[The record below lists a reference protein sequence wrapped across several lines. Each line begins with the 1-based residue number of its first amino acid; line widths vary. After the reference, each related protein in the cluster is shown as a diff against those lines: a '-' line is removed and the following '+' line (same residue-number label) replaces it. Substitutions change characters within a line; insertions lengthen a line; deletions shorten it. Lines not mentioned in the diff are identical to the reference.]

1 MSYNLKQTMKQW
13 SLTTERLFEIR
24 SNLLWKNWLKF
35 VIYIICREVYNDK
48 CENNILHFFFLTSL
62 LSICVKDRTCATARH
77 CHFLKLH
84 GTVMIKSCNTVL
96 RKIVLKYLIVIWNAK
111 IDTIN
116 QRQQSV
122 LDQLLLSARQHF

>member
-1 MSYNLKQTMKQW
+1 MTNVK
-13 SLTTERLFEIR
+13 
-24 SNLLWKNWLKF
+24 
-35 VIYIICREVYNDK
+35 IISCT
-48 CENNILHFFFLTSL
+48 FFFLTSL

-116 QRQQSV
+116 QLTAKCAGPAAAFS
-122 LDQLLLSARQHF
+122 